1 MKTLLS
7 QVSFRDMLMQTG
19 KRNQISQ
26 LSLGPGDFKASHNS
40 SGQQSSKRRLDFKPK
55 VCSYILFCILQQIKI
70 YYKRHM
76 SCYKTLFLPAKSIS
90 RIVTSVNDIYL
101 IFCSVFEPDV
111 LYYCHLDFCV
121 NHLLSPETLFQRQQK
136 NVLLLLFVS
145 L

>member
-90 RIVTSVNDIYL
+90 RIVANVNDIQFL
-101 IFCSVFEPDV
+101 E
-111 LYYCHLDFCV
+111 
-121 NHLLSPETLFQRQQK
+121 SPIPATTPASQK
-136 NVLLLLFVS
+136 ASSGDILGTKRGIIDPLVS
-145 L
+145 KRLEKILEKKP